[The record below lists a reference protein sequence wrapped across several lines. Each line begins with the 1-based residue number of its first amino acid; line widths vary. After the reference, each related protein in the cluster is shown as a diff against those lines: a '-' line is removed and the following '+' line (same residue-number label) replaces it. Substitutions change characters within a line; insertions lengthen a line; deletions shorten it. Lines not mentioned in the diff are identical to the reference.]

1 MLNSTI
7 LVRDVFSK
15 GFATVNE
22 NDALSRCLELFK
34 KEMPPVIAVLDE
46 KGKYAGVIARR
57 WINRSR
63 LDPATTKVKTLMRP
77 APKLD
82 FEVSLSKAAK
92 LMIESGVRQLPVF
105 EKKKLMGFLTDE
117 NIIHGAVTQEWGN
130 TEIKEIMTKTPSV
143 IEGNRSVGAALTFFR
158 EHGVSHLPV
167 LDEGKLVGILSIHDV
182 IDQVFQPRRK
192 QTVGD
197 IKGKK
202 VPILNIPVKGVMTKD
217 VITIQPETSLKEA
230 EKMMHDHDV
239 SCLPVLAK
247 EKLAGI
253 VTKLD
258 FLEPISVM
266 EMEHKFTVQFAVKD
280 VAVNPDE
287 QGFMMDEFDNFA
299 RKYQDV
305 FQMGTLF
312 AYFKTHGTN
321 HKGVPLIHCR
331 LQLRTVKGTFY
342 SSGEGWGTEPTF
354 RVALDRLDKRIL
366 RSKEL
371 QHDPRYARDYL
382 RKIGLPQGEL

>member
-1 MLNSTI
+1 M
-7 LVRDVFSK
+7 RDVFSK

-63 LDPATTKVKTLMRP
+63 LDPATTKVKTLMRH
-77 APKLD
+77 APKLNL
-82 FEVSLSKAAK
+82 EVSLSKAAK

-143 IEGNRSVGAALTFFR
+143 IEENRSVGAALMFFR

-182 IDQVFQPRRK
+182 IEQVFQPRRK

-202 VPILNIPVKGVMTKD
+202 VPILNIPVKGVMTKA
-217 VITIQPETSLKEA
+217 VITVQPKTSLKEA

-312 AYFKTHGTN
+312 VYFKTHGTN

>member
-1 MLNSTI
+1 MMSAI

-34 KEMPPVIAVLDE
+34 KEMHPVIAVLDE

-82 FEVSLSKAAK
+82 LEVSLSKAAK

-105 EKKKLMGFLTDE
+105 EKKKLVGFVTDE
-117 NIIHGAVTQEWGN
+117 NIIHGTVTQEWGN

-143 IEGNRSVGAALTFFR
+143 IDGNRSVGAALTLFR

-167 LDEGKLVGILSIHDV
+167 LEEGKLVGILSIEDV
-182 IDQVFQPRRK
+182 IAQVFQPRRR

-197 IKGKK
+197 IKGEK
-202 VPILNIPVKGVMTKD
+202 VPMLNVPVKGVMTKD
-217 VITIQPETSLKEA
+217 VITVKPETKLKEA
-230 EKMMHDHDV
+230 EKMMHDHAV

-247 EKLAGI
+247 DKLAGI

-258 FLEPISVM
+258 FLEPISAM
-266 EMEHKFTVQFAVKD
+266 EIEHKFTVQFAVKD

-287 QGFMMDEFDNFA
+287 QGFIMDEFDTFA

-371 QHDPRYARDYL
+371 EHDPRYARDYL
-382 RKIGLPQGEL
+382 RKIGFPQGEL